1 MTETAFTFPTDKRPG
16 PFDPPDVFARVR
28 EERPLTPMTF
38 ADGHEGWLASSH
50 RIVRK
55 ILADDRFSNRRELMH
70 LPVDRD
76 ISKKRQPSEPGMFIR
91 MDPPEHT
98 RYRRLLIAQFTVHR
112 IRQLEPKISAVVRSC
127 LDAMER
133 SGPPVDLVEEFA
145 VSIPSA
151 VICDLLGIPAS
162 ERAEFQRA
170 MGVAVDLN
178 TKQAD
183 LIEAFITMQSLFPPL
198 IASKRAR
205 PTDDFYSD
213 LINNSDLT
221 DEELTNI
228 GFMLFG
234 AGFETTANMLGLG
247 TFALLEHPA
256 QVAALRQDPSLIDST
271 VEELLR
277 YLTIIHIGPMRAAL
291 EDVEIEGVT
300 IKKGQVVCMSLAAAN
315 RDPACFDDPESLD
328 ISRYAR
334 AGKRNLGHLA
344 FGHGIHQC
352 LGQQLARAEM
362 RIAYPALLRRLPG
375 LRLAVTP
382 EEVPMRSDMSIYGV
396 HRLPVTW

>member
-1 MTETAFTFPTDKRPG
+1 VTETAFRFPTDKRPG
-16 PFDPPDVFARVR
+16 PFDPPDVFRKIR

-55 ILADDRFSNRRELMH
+55 ILSDDRFSNRRELMH
-70 LPVDRD
+70 LPVARD
-76 ISKKRQPSEPGMFIR
+76 ISTKRQPSEPGMFIR

-98 RYRRLLIAQFTVHR
+98 RYRRLLIAQFTVRR
-112 IRQLEPKISAVVRSC
+112 IKQLEPRITAVINDR

-133 SGPPVDLVEEFA
+133 SGGPVDLVEEFA
-145 VSIPSA
+145 IPIPSA
-151 VICDLLGIPAS
+151 VICDLLGIPES
-162 ERAEFQRA
+162 ERGEFQRA
-170 MGVAVDLN
+170 MGVAVNLN
-178 TKQAD
+178 TKQKD
-183 LIEAFITMQSLFPPL
+183 LVEAFLTMQSLFPPL
-198 IASKRAR
+198 IAGKRAR

-247 TFALLEHPA
+247 AFALLEHPE
-256 QVAALRQDPSLIDST
+256 QVAALRQDPSLIDSA

-300 IKKGQVVCMSLAAAN
+300 IKKGQVVCMSLSAAN
-315 RDPACFDDPESLD
+315 RDPECFDDPERLD
-328 ISRYAR
+328 LTRFTR
-334 AGKRNLGHLA
+334 AGRRMGHLA

-352 LGQQLARAEM
+352 LGQQLARSEM
-362 RIAYPALLRRLPG
+362 RLAFPALFERLPG
-375 LRLAVTP
+375 LRLAVP
-382 EEVPMRSDMSIYGV
+382 REEVPTREASVIYGLE
-396 HRLPVTW
+396 RLPVTW

>member
-1 MTETAFTFPTDKRPG
+1 MTEIAFTYPSDRRPG
-16 PFDPPDVFARVR
+16 PFDPPDVFSRIR
-28 EERPLTPMTF
+28 DQHPLTPMTF

-70 LPVDRD
+70 LPIDRN
-76 ISKKRQPSEPGMFIR
+76 ISQKRQPSEPGMFIR

-112 IRQLEPKISAVVRSC
+112 IKQLEPKITAVIQDC

-133 SGPPVDLVEEFA
+133 SGPPVDLIEEFA
-145 VSIPSA
+145 VPIPSA
-151 VICDLLGIPAS
+151 VICDLLGIPES
-162 ERAEFQRA
+162 DRGDFQQA

-178 TKQAD
+178 TKQDD

-198 IASKRAR
+198 IDSKRVR

-213 LINNSDLT
+213 LINNSNLT

-247 TFALLEHPA
+247 AFALLEHPG
-256 QVAALRQDPSLIDST
+256 QVEALRHDRSLIDST

-291 EDVEIEGVT
+291 EDVDIEGVT
-300 IKKGQVVCMSLAAAN
+300 VKKGQVVCMSLAAAN
-315 RDPACFDDPESLD
+315 RDPACFDDSDRLD
-328 ISRYAR
+328 ITRFAR
-334 AGKRNLGHLA
+334 AGKRNMGHLA

-352 LGQQLARAEM
+352 LGQQLARSEM
-362 RIAYPALLRRLPG
+362 RLAFPALFDRFPD
-375 LRLAVTP
+375 LRLALP
-382 EEVPMRSDMSIYGV
+382 PDEVPTRDAMVIYGV
-396 HRLPVTW
+396 QRLPVMW